1 MMYIYREDAERLL
14 RDAKSGL
21 LDGLD
26 SRFDLLKKLLREDD
40 WSFVIKSHALIES
53 VVTESIVNRVDES
66 SLQSVVRR
74 IPLSDSQYGKLT
86 IAKELNLLTQGQ
98 RSFIRF
104 LSQLRNEL
112 VHKVENIEFEFIPY
126 IEAMNKSQRKTWRSA
141 ITWFEPESSYWLSA
155 SVEQPKIAVWMSVF
169 LIATLSFVED
179 SERHGKRELDRLA
192 QQTSEDLLR
201 QPNSE

>member
-1 MMYIYREDAERLL
+1 MYIYREDAERFL
-14 RDAKSGL
+14 RDTKNGL

-66 SLQSVVRR
+66 SLQSVVQRV
-74 IPLSDSQYGKLT
+74 PLSDNQFGKLT
-86 IAKELNLLTQGQ
+86 MAKELDLLTKGQ
-98 RSFIRF
+98 RSFIRS

-112 VHKVENIEFEFIPY
+112 VHKVENIEFEFIPH
-126 IEAMNKSQRKTWRSA
+126 IEAMNKSQRKAWRSA
-141 ITWFEPESSYWLSA
+141 ITWFEPESSYWLRA

-169 LIATLSFVED
+169 LLATLSFVGD
-179 SERHGKRELDRLA
+179 SERHGKREINRLA

-201 QPNSE
+201 QPERD